1 MVPPVTITFCR
12 AMRPI
17 RWFWMKDT
25 RSRVSRHAEQNLGF
39 MGITVLD
46 RVVEDAESAH
56 QRQ

>member
-39 MGITVLD
+39 KGITVLD
-46 RVVEDAESAH
+46 RVVEDA
-56 QRQ
+56 